1 MCIFGADASS
11 NLVLTYIGNQVC
23 IIADKALTKAQ
34 KPKKAKELRKLVSL
48 DLEYNGHKRTLITIG
63 KKEKGGGSFLPKEL
77 S

>member
-1 MCIFGADASS
+1 M
-11 NLVLTYIGNQVC
+11 LVSFVFLAPCTYIQKVC
-23 IIADKALTKAQ
+23 IIENKAVTKAHN
-34 KPKKAKELRKLVSL
+34 PKKAKKMRKLVSL